1 MYQKSGNPLYP
12 YSSDEALAGCLSD
25 PGWLAKQ
32 TELSPND
39 ESSIGNSELDYGVQ
53 NSGRMIIGSGWEQ
66 LWSARWSPIRH
77 CGLWPL
83 VADLS
88 LEFGH
93 YWLPLRQS

>member
-1 MYQKSGNPLYP
+1 MSDLADLPRVCVPEVRYPLYP

-53 NSGRMIIGSGWEQ
+53 NSDRMIIGSGGSNYGLHVGPQ
-66 LWSARWSPIRH
+66 SDIVV
-77 CGLWPL
+77 CGL
-83 VADLS
+83 
-88 LEFGH
+88 
-93 YWLPLRQS
+93 